1 MRKASTLFAKEHKL
15 KHAKLFKAQQ
25 NRDAKKIAERE
36 KGRTHMRL
44 FLIAVTMMGLFSVV
58 GIATAA
64 SIADKL
70 NGEWISQVMSVRID
84 LPTQT
89 YDAIALGQSKKSVV
103 KVVSEQGD
111 TIRLDVNGKIFIAKI
126 VNDNA
131 LIMSKEGGI
140 PVHMTRK

>member
-1 MRKASTLFAKEHKL
+1 
-15 KHAKLFKAQQ
+15 
-25 NRDAKKIAERE
+25 
-36 KGRTHMRL
+36 MRL